1 MAEQWK
7 NKQSSKIS
15 FLLKKS
21 KLTLY
26 LNANYAYNIYIF
38 KTHAYCDYTK
48 KNWLLFKNILKNLY
62 AHNILFRK
70 AKKNINNYGLF
81 VVRYFYV
88 L

>member
-26 LNANYAYNIYIF
+26 LNANYAYNIYIYLKHMHIAITQKKTLAAF
-38 KTHAYCDYTK
+38 KKHIEEPLRT
-48 KNWLLFKNILKNLY
+48 
-62 AHNILFRK
+62 
-70 AKKNINNYGLF
+70 
-81 VVRYFYV
+81 
-88 L
+88 